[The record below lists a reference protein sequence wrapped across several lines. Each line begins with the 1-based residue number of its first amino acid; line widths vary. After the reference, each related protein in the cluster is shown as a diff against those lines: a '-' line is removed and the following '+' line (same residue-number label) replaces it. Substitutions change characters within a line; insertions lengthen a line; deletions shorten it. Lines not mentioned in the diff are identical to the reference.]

1 MLIAKNNEA
10 ERSKLWK
17 IVITVS
23 SVVIV
28 LIAVFFLYRMFTSN
42 PLEGSWVSEGS
53 DLTLDIKKGGSMTV
67 TLPEVVEQQ
76 NVEVN
81 LAYTLDRDAKTVEIK
96 EIPGEL
102 AKSAEASD
110 GQYSEDNLRSAL
122 TNLTTTFSYSVDQ
135 GQLTLTER
143 EYGEQMVFDKEQ

>member
-10 ERSKLWK
+10 EKSKLWR

-28 LIAVFFLYRMFTSN
+28 AIAVFFLVRMFTSN
-42 PLEGSWVSEGS
+42 PLEGAWMSEGS
-53 DLTLDIKKGGSMTV
+53 ELTLDIKDNERVTV
-67 TLPEVVEQQ
+67 TLPDVVEQQ
-76 NVEVN
+76 AVEVE
-81 LAYTLDRDAKTVEIK
+81 LQYSLDRDGKIVTFK
-96 EIPGEL
+96 EIPGAL
-102 AKSAEASD
+102 ADQADKSG
-110 GQYSEDNLRSAL
+110 GQYTEENLRSAL

-143 EYGEQMVFDKEQ
+143 EYGEQMIFDRQ